1 MSALPVRSHN
11 GKMKLCLIVPM
22 DQNEN
27 GIEVSTKKRQLLL
40 LTVRRFEGDKSGEG
54 KAESNIQSDTLM
66 LRLSL
71 CKAQRLF
78 CG

>member
-1 MSALPVRSHN
+1 
-11 GKMKLCLIVPM
+11 M

-54 KAESNIQSDTLM
+54 KAESNIQSDILM
-66 LRLSL
+66 LRLSFVRPKDYSAGNPIQMSL
-71 CKAQRLF
+71 QRDP
-78 CG
+78 